1 MCGFFLYN
9 MTINII
15 EIIGVFNRLPTFYI
29 LGLEVVFCL
38 LAISVAFR
46 YGRLAGLYLYV
57 GVATIVANLAV
68 LKTAFFPGYASDI
81 ALGTGIFTSV
91 FLCNDIINEYYGKQS
106 ALKAVAVG
114 FFSYL
119 TFLGMIFIVV
129 AYPPASFSLKSH
141 QALLLILSPA
151 PAIFLASIVAYLCS
165 QYLDLILYRILKK
178 MTDGRFVAFRSF
190 ISTAIGSF
198 CDNVIFSLLAWYVLA
213 AQPLSLTKIW
223 GTYIWGIYL
232 MRLVLSLLN
241 AAYMPIINHLKPK
254 KL

>member
-1 MCGFFLYN
+1 MCGFFYS

-15 EIIGVFNRLPTFYI
+15 EIIHFFNRLPTFYI
-29 LGLEVVFCL
+29 LGAEVAFCFFV
-38 LAISVAFR
+38 ISLAFR
-46 YGRLAGLYLYV
+46 YGRLSGLYLYV

-68 LKTAFFPGYASDI
+68 LKTAFFPGYGSDI

-91 FLCNDIINEYYGKQS
+91 FLCNDIINEYYGKQK

-119 TFLGMIFIVV
+119 TFLGMLFIIT
-129 AYPPASFSLKSH
+129 AYRPAVSSLDSH

-165 QYLDLILYRILKK
+165 QYLDLVLYRMLKK
-178 MTDGRFVAFRSF
+178 MTDGRFMAFRSF

-223 GTYIWGIYL
+223 WTYIWGIYL

-241 AAYMPIINHLKPK
+241 AVYMPIINHFKPK
-254 KL
+254 EL